1 MHVNT
6 PGTDASCGGAELA
19 GHTLVESS
27 YEPEAELEAHVHAH
41 PHLVTLLASI
51 PKLDAGGRIV

>member
-1 MHVNT
+1 MVRT
-6 PGTDASCGGAELA
+6 RAAAGGELA